1 MATNI
6 FFLKRDM
13 SRRQLRIER
22 FGEACPVFATLN
34 ETVDALMGD
43 VPEGSLER
51 LGRPSRYLTV
61 VWNCVD
67 ERGEPSAMSGT
78 LYMTRRSEAKPR

>member
-1 MATNI
+1 VATNI

-34 ETVDALMGD
+34 ETVNALMD

-51 LGRPSRYLTV
+51 LGQPSRYLTV
-61 VWNCVD
+61 VWKCVD
-67 ERGEPSAMSGT
+67 ERAKPSAMSGT